1 MNRPIPPLTR
11 SWMWRAGNDMSLRD
25 WIDLALVVA
34 FIVGASWGAGAV
46 L

>member
-1 MNRPIPPLTR
+1 MKPAPRGAR
-11 SWMWRAGNDMSLRD
+11 WWVWRAGNDMSLRD